1 LSFSVLSL
9 SITLTTDTLLSGFG
23 KIIHSHVIA
32 LWITFA
38 QPHKNGVE
46 SLSLE
51 PILFSSGDTK
61 NPTWQIKRKSVL
73 VTEKATLKAISV
85 LENLGSQFPA
95 VVAGVDRATKFIKC
109 VHAKRLP
116 PTTDMKPGDF
126 YMLS

>member
-1 LSFSVLSL
+1 MK
-9 SITLTTDTLLSGFG
+9 LLGFG
-23 KIIHSHVIA
+23 EFIHKSVIA

-51 PILFSSGDTK
+51 PIFFSSRHTK
-61 NPTWQIKRKSVL
+61 NATWQIEWASIL
-73 VTEKATLKAISV
+73 VTKEATLKAISV
-85 LENLGSQFPA
+85 LEDLGSQFPA

-109 VHAKRLP
+109 VHSHTIPL
-116 PTTDMKPGDF
+116 TTDMKPGDF

>member
-1 LSFSVLSL
+1 MK
-9 SITLTTDTLLSGFG
+9 LLKFG
-23 KIIHSHVIA
+23 KFIHKSVIA

-51 PILFSSGDTK
+51 PIFFSSGHTK
-61 NPTWQIKRKSVL
+61 NATWQIERKSIL
-73 VTEKATLKAISV
+73 VTKEATLKAISV
-85 LENLGSQFPA
+85 HENLGSLFPA
-95 VVAGVDRATKFIKC
+95 VVTGVDRAREFIKC